1 MKINLIIK
9 NKRIEQNLTQEQL
22 ASSLGVSTP
31 AVNKWEKGVSYPD
44 ITLLSPLARLLKV
57 DLNTLL
63 SFNEELTDRE
73 INEFINNVVMS
84 IQTDGYESVFQKCM
98 DKICEYPTCDKL
110 ILNLAITLLGSLY
123 MYNITDK
130 DVYEE
135 KIIQLYEQCANSE
148 KVEIRNQAISLL
160 INRYIEQKDYEHAQK
175 YIDILPTISYD
186 KIQLQGNLY
195 RSKGELNKA
204 SEIFEGKLLKSM
216 TEIFSTLITMIEIAL
231 QESRI
236 DDAENLAEII
246 EKTNILYELWNYNSY
261 AAYFQLYT
269 TQKDQEKLIE
279 LLEKMIPALKNE
291 WDISKTRLYRHI
303 KKKDINEQEHKQF
316 VQIFLEMLKNDVD
329 GSLSFVKENPRFVE
343 ILNRYN

>member
-22 ASSLGVSTP
+22 ASYLGVSTP

-84 IQTDGYESVFQKCM
+84 IQTDGYERGFQKCM
-98 DKICEYPTCDKL
+98 DKIHEYPTCDKL

-123 MYNITDK
+123 MYNVTNK

-135 KIIQLYEQCANSE
+135 KIIHLYEHCANSE

-160 INRYIEQKDYEHAQK
+160 INRYIEQKEYEHAQE

-216 TEIFSTLITMIEIAL
+216 TEIFSTLISMMEIAL
-231 QESRI
+231 QESRV
-236 DDAENLAEII
+236 DDAEKLAKII

-269 TQKDQEKLIE
+269 IQKDQEKLIE
-279 LLEKMIPALKNE
+279 ILEKMIPSLKKA
-291 WDISKTRLYRHI
+291 WDTSKTRLYRHI
-303 KKKDINEQEHKQF
+303 KKKDINEQEHNQF
-316 VQIFLEMLKNDVD
+316 VQTFLEMLKNDVD
-329 GSLSFVKENPRFVE
+329 GSLGFVKENPKFVE
-343 ILNRYN
+343 ILNRCN

>member
-22 ASSLGVSTP
+22 ASYLGVSTP

-84 IQTDGYESVFQKCM
+84 IQTDGYERGFQKCM
-98 DKICEYPTCDKL
+98 DKIHEYPTCDKL

-123 MYNITDK
+123 MYNVTNK

-135 KIIQLYEQCANSE
+135 KIIHLYEHCANSE

-160 INRYIEQKDYEHAQK
+160 INRYIEQKEYEHAQE

-216 TEIFSTLITMIEIAL
+216 TEIFSTLISMMEIAL
-231 QESRI
+231 QESRV
-236 DDAENLAEII
+236 DDAEKLAKII

-261 AAYFQLYT
+261 AVYFQLYT
-269 TQKDQEKLIE
+269 IQKDQEKLIE
-279 LLEKMIPALKNE
+279 ILEKMIPSLKKA
-291 WDISKTRLYRHI
+291 WDTSKTRLYRHI
-303 KKKDINEQEHKQF
+303 KKKDINEQEHNQF
-316 VQIFLEMLKNDVD
+316 VQTFLEMLKNDVD
-329 GSLSFVKENPRFVE
+329 GSLGFVKENPKFVE
-343 ILNRYN
+343 ILNRCN

>member
-22 ASSLGVSTP
+22 ASYLGVSTP

-84 IQTDGYESVFQKCM
+84 IQTDGYERGFQKCM
-98 DKICEYPTCDKL
+98 DKIHEYPTCDKL

-123 MYNITDK
+123 MYNVTNK

-135 KIIQLYEQCANSE
+135 KIIHLYEHCANSE

-160 INRYIEQKDYEHAQK
+160 INRYIEQKEYEHAQE

-216 TEIFSTLITMIEIAL
+216 TEIFSTLISMMEIAL
-231 QESRI
+231 QESRV
-236 DDAENLAEII
+236 DDAEKLAKII

-261 AAYFQLYT
+261 AVYFQLYT
-269 TQKDQEKLIE
+269 IQKD
-279 LLEKMIPALKNE
+279 
-291 WDISKTRLYRHI
+291 
-303 KKKDINEQEHKQF
+303 
-316 VQIFLEMLKNDVD
+316 
-329 GSLSFVKENPRFVE
+329 
-343 ILNRYN
+343 

>member
-98 DKICEYPTCDKL
+98 DKIREYPTCDKL

-236 DDAENLAEII
+236 DDAENIAEII

-329 GSLSFVKENPRFVE
+329 ESLSFVKENPRFVE